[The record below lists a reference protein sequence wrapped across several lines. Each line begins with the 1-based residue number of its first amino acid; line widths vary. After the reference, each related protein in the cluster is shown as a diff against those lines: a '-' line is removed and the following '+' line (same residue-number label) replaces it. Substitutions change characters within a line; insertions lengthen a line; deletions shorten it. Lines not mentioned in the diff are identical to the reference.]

1 MQMEPRRRTGRLV
14 LRQMLREMR
23 KEAGLQQV
31 ALAERLGRPQSFV
44 SDVEKGQRRVDILEL
59 MEICDACGVT
69 LTDFASRLQERM
81 LAGSKAPAD

>member
-1 MQMEPRRRTGRLV
+1 MEMEPRRRAGRLV

-59 MEICDACGVT
+59 MEICEACGVG
-69 LTDFASRLQERM
+69 LADFASRLQERI
-81 LAGSKAPAD
+81 ATGRKASAD

>member
-1 MQMEPRRRTGRLV
+1 
-14 LRQMLREMR
+14 MLREMR

>member
-1 MQMEPRRRTGRLV
+1 MEMEPRRRAGRLV

-59 MEICDACGVT
+59 MEICNACGVR
-69 LTDFASRLQERM
+69 LADFATRLQERIPT
-81 LAGSKAPAD
+81 GRKASPD